1 MGEVGEVF
9 VCGAR
14 SPVLHLVTT
23 WIRNNIVSYNVCP
36 ATTHVSG
43 VGAGVVTLSEVWSCI
58 TVLYEVEVEP
68 SAKI

>member
-9 VCGAR
+9 VCRAR
-14 SPVLHLVTT
+14 SPALHLVTK
-23 WIRNNIVSYNVCP
+23 WIRKNIVSYNVCP

-43 VGAGVVTLSEVWSCI
+43 FGADVVTLCEGCSCI